1 MNTMKRLIFITLALL
16 GSAMVS
22 RAQDIITTR
31 SGEDIQ
37 AKVQEVSP
45 LVIKYK
51 RFSNPDGPTY
61 SISTGQVLMI
71 RYENGEKD
79 IFDGAPVNT
88 AFSDGSVLEGLRYK
102 ELRHIYS
109 PKMYIRQFDD
119 RYSPGWL
126 GVASF
131 VIPGLGQ
138 AIEGEWWRAAGFFF
152 GSIALSTITSN
163 GIDLRYTTGSNGGVY
178 DVDYDIS
185 PVSIASSLANLG
197 LFVWNIVDAVR
208 SAKVKNMYYQDLRAQ
223 RGLAGF
229 DVKLEPFV
237 ASVPSPTNQG
247 FTPSAG
253 LSFKISLRNN

>member
-1 MNTMKRLIFITLALL
+1 MNRQTEVLLPLQVMERQEQKGGRNAPPTPPHWSKRSGCRGRDVLKKEGDDYICTIKDKTMKRLIILALALL

-88 AFSDGSVLEGLRYK
+88 AFSDGPVLEGLRYK
-102 ELRHIYS
+102 ELRYIYS

-131 VIPGLGQ
+131 VIPGLARQ
-138 AIEGEWWRAAGFFF
+138 
-152 GSIALSTITSN
+152 
-163 GIDLRYTTGSNGGVY
+163 
-178 DVDYDIS
+178 
-185 PVSIASSLANLG
+185 
-197 LFVWNIVDAVR
+197 
-208 SAKVKNMYYQDLRAQ
+208 
-223 RGLAGF
+223 
-229 DVKLEPFV
+229 
-237 ASVPSPTNQG
+237 
-247 FTPSAG
+247 
-253 LSFKISLRNN
+253 